1 MSLIRLQESKQD
13 LIGSS
18 LLNKLVQVRID
29 NKSILALK
37 IDVFAVAICTYHK
50 RLVAALTIGIVTI
63 SVFYK

>member
-1 MSLIRLQESKQD
+1 MSLIRLPESKQD

-37 IDVFAVAICTYHK
+37 IDVL
-50 RLVAALTIGIVTI
+50 R
-63 SVFYK
+63 

>member
-37 IDVFAVAICTYHK
+37 IDVL
-50 RLVAALTIGIVTI
+50 R
-63 SVFYK
+63 

>member
-1 MSLIRLQESKQD
+1 MSLIRSQESKQD

-37 IDVFAVAICTYHK
+37 IDVL
-50 RLVAALTIGIVTI
+50 R
-63 SVFYK
+63 

>member
-13 LIGSS
+13 LIGLS

-37 IDVFAVAICTYHK
+37 IDVL
-50 RLVAALTIGIVTI
+50 R
-63 SVFYK
+63 